1 MVIAMN
7 DLKKLQEQSSIQN
20 SVSNAEKIID
30 KRIEITVL
38 DENESYK
45 AFSVVVGV
53 PNTTIWS
60 GRGPLFLRGLAGSSY
75 EVICKILEQL
85 ANKYKEAGYNV
96 LGPERIDIG
105 MNESAPGIHITIP
118 NQLSNQE

>member
-60 GRGPLFLRGLAGSSY
+60 GRGPLF
-75 EVICKILEQL
+75 
-85 ANKYKEAGYNV
+85 
-96 LGPERIDIG
+96 
-105 MNESAPGIHITIP
+105 
-118 NQLSNQE
+118 